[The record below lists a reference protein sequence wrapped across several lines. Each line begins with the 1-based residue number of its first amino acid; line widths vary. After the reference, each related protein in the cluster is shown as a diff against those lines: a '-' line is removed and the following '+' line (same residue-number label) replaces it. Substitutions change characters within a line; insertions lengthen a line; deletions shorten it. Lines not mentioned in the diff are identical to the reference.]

1 MMFKIYYIR
10 EDLLNATAL
19 RSIPKCTPW
28 VRSAKPEREA
38 RNTFPLTTKAPVAD
52 RGLLFHMAE
61 RVGFE
66 PTEACTSLVFKT
78 RALNHST
85 TSPKVQYGL

>member
-1 MMFKIYYIR
+1 MYPMGAQR
-10 EDLLNATAL
+10 ET
-19 RSIPKCTPW
+19 R
-28 VRSAKPEREA
+28 EREA